1 METLVQFFNNNV
13 EMVLFSSILLIIGI
27 ILGRGFR
34 PKKEDICALP
44 SEVVAKLALEQI
56 GKSLVSS
63 DTQQEFL
70 DKCDRARDNYR
81 TLINAQADLK
91 NPPVKK

>member
-1 METLVQFFNNNV
+1 MDSVVQFLNNNA
-13 EMVLFSSILLIIGI
+13 EMLLFSSIVLIIGI
-27 ILGRGFR
+27 ILGRSFR
-34 PKKEDICALP
+34 PKKEEVCALP

-91 NPPVKK
+91 NPPIKK